1 MQICYFVMPLCILCV
16 AYLYFLQISTMKLE
30 NNNHYSINR
39 FNALYKMEEDEKY
52 GDEGVVKAED
62 DLTNLTNKNLNIS
75 VSIVNEVKL
84 HADRM
89 LVQRTEER

>member
-1 MQICYFVMPLCILCV
+1 
-16 AYLYFLQISTMKLE
+16 
-30 NNNHYSINR
+30 
-39 FNALYKMEEDEKY
+39 MEEDEKY